1 MQFRDTP
8 EQAAFREDVR
18 RFIELELPPVL
29 RSKPLLGYGVEARAS
44 EERREALAEWRK
56 KLHERGWLAPLWPK
70 EYSGSGMSVMGSFVL
85 NEELARAGAPS
96 VGGPGT
102 TIIGPTIIMHGSEQ
116 QKESFLPPTLSGE
129 ISWCQGF
136 SEPGAGSD
144 LASLQTRAVGDGDDF
159 LINGHKTWISGAH
172 QASWM
177 YMLARTDP
185 DAPKHKG
192 ITYFLVDMK
201 SPGLTTRP
209 IVNIVGESGF
219 DDVFFD
225 GVRVPR
231 ENIVGE
237 INRGWYVATTTLD
250 FERSAIGLAI
260 GVEQSVEDLIR
271 YVRENPELTIGRNPR
286 LRHSLADRWIES
298 QVAILFSYRI
308 FTMQNRGLIPN
319 QEASAQKLY
328 TSELTQ
334 RITRTAMETLGL
346 HGPLFGDR
354 APLEGRWA
362 RSYLGTTSSTI
373 AGGTSEIQRNIIALR
388 GLGLPRG

>member
-1 MQFRDTP
+1 
-8 EQAAFREDVR
+8 
-18 RFIELELPPVL
+18 
-29 RSKPLLGYGVEARAS
+29 
-44 EERREALAEWRK
+44 
-56 KLHERGWLAPLWPK
+56 
-70 EYSGSGMSVMGSFVL
+70 
-85 NEELARAGAPS
+85 
-96 VGGPGT
+96 
-102 TIIGPTIIMHGSEQ
+102 MHGSEQ